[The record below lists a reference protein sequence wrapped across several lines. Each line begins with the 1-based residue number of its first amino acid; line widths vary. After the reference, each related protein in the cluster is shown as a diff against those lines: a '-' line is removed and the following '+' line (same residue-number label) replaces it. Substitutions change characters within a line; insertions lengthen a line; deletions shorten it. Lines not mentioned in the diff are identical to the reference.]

1 MKHKIIKTENYLLVV
16 DDSEIKVGDWYYLPR
31 NNSVYECKE
40 DPTELNL
47 ERRVGVSNV
56 IAHHPL
62 NGAPYLDGVDLLPP
76 LEDEKNELL
85 EIDYLERLE
94 ERRNIALNF
103 KGQVAGRHPDN
114 FTKSEMFHMSRG
126 YVEGYQDARKK
137 YQFTEEDIDKAYWA
151 GMKFVGEDKG
161 SYKEFIQ
168 SLQQPKYPFAFEC
181 EMVFDGVNHAQ
192 GLQPTGHT
200 LMDVAIMK
208 NFKPKT
214 IINSEGRK
222 EWVGKWIYE

>member
-1 MKHKIIKTENYLLVV
+1 MKHKIIKTDNYLVVV

-31 NNSVYECKE
+31 TNSVYECKE

-56 IAHHPL
+56 IVHHPL
-62 NGAPYLDGVDLLPP
+62 NGAPHLDGVDLLPP
-76 LEDEKNELL
+76 LEDENELL

-114 FTKSEMFHMSRG
+114 FTKSEMYHMSRG

-168 SLQQPKYPFAFEC
+168 SLQQLKLPIAFKCEIVFASA
-181 EMVFDGVNHAQ
+181 NHAQ
-192 GLQPTGHT
+192 ALQPTGHP
-200 LMDVAIMK
+200 LMDVAIMQ